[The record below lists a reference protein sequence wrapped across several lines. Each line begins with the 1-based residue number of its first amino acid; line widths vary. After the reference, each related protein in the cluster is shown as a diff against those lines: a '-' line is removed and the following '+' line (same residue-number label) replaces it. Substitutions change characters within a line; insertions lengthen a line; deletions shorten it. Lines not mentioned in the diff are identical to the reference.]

1 MSTLQV
7 AKKYQRYTNEVT
19 NPLPSQAWEDFLHFM
34 TKHSDKVH
42 GTIYRYRIDNTLF
55 IIRNAMY
62 NSLTKIK
69 VKFKLSSRNIS
80 FCSRLENSKIVFL
93 NSFLRN
99 YMYNAWPQKNFKLQ
113 VEFVLPPKSINDM
126 KSFIMSCHVKVI
138 IALPSFVIQ
147 DEMIVCMKIIMMYLR
162 TLITKK
168 KQRRDIEKKR
178 CKIWFYFDDEF
189 LWKIEIS

>member
-1 MSTLQV
+1 M
-7 AKKYQRYTNEVT
+7 R
-19 NPLPSQAWEDFLHFM
+19 WIM
-34 TKHSDKVH
+34 
-42 GTIYRYRIDNTLF
+42 
-55 IIRNAMY
+55 
-62 NSLTKIK
+62 

-147 DEMIVCMKIIMMYLR
+147 DEMSVCMKIIMMYLR

-178 CKIWFYFDDEF
+178 SKIWFYFDDEF
-189 LWKIEIS
+189 FWKIEIS